1 MEILIKLVALALAI
15 ILHEVAHG
23 YAAWRLGDPT
33 AKMANRLTLN
43 PLAHIDPFGSIILPL
58 ILVMTH
64 SPVLLGWAKP
74 VPFNPSYF
82 RDPRKGIMIVG
93 AAGPL
98 TNFALAVAS
107 GVLVHLVVP
116 LSQGLAFFLAYFCM
130 TNVLLGVFNLIPIPP
145 LDGSRV
151 VLGVIPDEWVS
162 GYLQMERFGF
172 IIIFALLWMGAL
184 DYVMDPVANLM
195 LRILLGGP

>member
-1 MEILIKLVALALAI
+1 VEILIKLAALALAI

-43 PLAHIDPFGSIILPL
+43 PMAHIDPFGSIILPL
-58 ILVMTH
+58 ILVVTH

-107 GVLVHLVVP
+107 GVLVHLAVP
-116 LSQGLAFFLAYFCM
+116 LSQSLAFFLAYFCL

-151 VLGVIPDEWVS
+151 VLGVIPDEWVP

-195 LRILLGGP
+195 LRVLLGGP